1 MPNILDNE
9 MYTVLDPLLTRSGRK
24 TLRPCMKNAKN
35 AEKPHFLPN
44 RVSFRPKIDKIIIY
58 DLSGRKPYNKA
69 YNNEAIDV
77 GFLKTSHYILSLR
90 GKTSSEF
97 LKFSIIK

>member
-35 AEKPHFLPN
+35 AENPRFLPN
-44 RVSFRPKIDKIIIY
+44 RVSFRPKIDKIII
-58 DLSGRKPYNKA
+58 L
-69 YNNEAIDV
+69 
-77 GFLKTSHYILSLR
+77 
-90 GKTSSEF
+90 
-97 LKFSIIK
+97 